1 MKSISYR
8 HKNILHVNLKRCM
21 MSEKKEENII
31 NQQKIEEESKMAT
44 IVKTSMPAFMLRVD
58 KMDEFL
64 KRKNTSEKV
73 LERFYAHKPKAG
85 VKTPFKE
92 NDV

>member
-1 MKSISYR
+1 
-8 HKNILHVNLKRCM
+8 M
-21 MSEKKEENII
+21 MSEKKDENII
-31 NQQKIEEESKMAT
+31 DQQKTEEESKMAT
-44 IVKTSMPAFMLRVD
+44 IAKPSTPAFMLRAD

>member
-1 MKSISYR
+1 
-8 HKNILHVNLKRCM
+8 
-21 MSEKKEENII
+21 
-31 NQQKIEEESKMAT
+31 MAT
-44 IVKTSMPAFMLRVD
+44 IVKTSTPAFMLRAD